1 MIEYCPQMVS
11 LVTLKWETT
20 DPTKF
25 SNFSDDRILSRSL
38 SIHTQPFKFRFLQKK
53 TPRPARPPF
62 RCELPVRFFA
72 KHSDLGV
79 SYLVALPQNHLVIA
93 FI

>member
-53 TPRPARPPF
+53 NSPTGPTPV
-62 RCELPVRFFA
+62 PVRAACEVFCKTFG
-72 KHSDLGV
+72 SRG
-79 SYLVALPQNHLVIA
+79 
-93 FI
+93 